1 MPPLLTS
8 HRRAGNQSGS
18 NRKLLESSEVVFK
31 ECFKRAHIDSIS
43 AVGEVLLKDRADSPI
58 LRPFRQVY
66 PTGLLDRIK
75 EWLSQVNNRD
85 LVWDST
91 LNPYRLS
98 TWLVAPP
105 CSCTY
110 TYGGKVWQPG
120 KWSMLLDEA
129 IGYTEDALGLKSYFN
144 SAVINAYLGGDGA
157 VAMHADDEDIFNASV
172 QPATIASLSLGET
185 RDFMVQDQTN
195 LETLSVSVKSGD
207 LLTMDGLFQATHRH
221 GVPRSRT
228 AQGIR
233 YNITFRR
240 IVNHDG
246 HCHFSSTSSSSFSET
261 PVA

>member
-1 MPPLLTS
+1 MHFSSTRIRLPPLLTS

-98 TWLVAPP
+98 TWLVASLIRLTNCHWLIHVGITNNAQSKYCVSLPDNQ
-105 CSCTY
+105 
-110 TYGGKVWQPG
+110 GK
-120 KWSMLLDEA
+120 E
-129 IGYTEDALGLKSYFN
+129 
-144 SAVINAYLGGDGA
+144 
-157 VAMHADDEDIFNASV
+157 
-172 QPATIASLSLGET
+172 
-185 RDFMVQDQTN
+185 
-195 LETLSVSVKSGD
+195 
-207 LLTMDGLFQATHRH
+207 
-221 GVPRSRT
+221 
-228 AQGIR
+228 
-233 YNITFRR
+233 
-240 IVNHDG
+240 
-246 HCHFSSTSSSSFSET
+246 
-261 PVA
+261 